1 MLDRKV
7 SFLSGGEKTRL
18 AFCKFMVKK
27 STLLVLNEPT
37 NHLDIP
43 TKEMLEEAIQEYEGT
58 VITVSHDRY
67 LVHQIVNRVIE
78 VKDGNLQDYVGDY
91 NRLISVQQA
100 EKEARKKQ
108 KMLASQQ
115 AKAKAKSKGLKNAKR
130 WN

>member
-1 MLDRKV
+1 MSLEGLPHH
-7 SFLSGGEKTRL
+7 FLLLQTRL

-91 NRLISVQQA
+91 NVSLELLHFI
-100 EKEARKKQ
+100 
-108 KMLASQQ
+108 
-115 AKAKAKSKGLKNAKR
+115 
-130 WN
+130 